1 MRLRQG
7 IVHVAGVTLVIA
19 LVALAPAPATARMPV
34 GIDVSRFQ
42 GTIDWDRV
50 GDTRVRF
57 AFVQAS
63 RGKGNDCA
71 VAPTRC
77 GVDEFYRRNYRL
89 ATKAGIRVG
98 AYHRAFA
105 DGGGRKS
112 ARRDARAE
120 AKVFIAR
127 VGTLQ
132 ERDLLPAL
140 DLETPFGRLNKRGL
154 RTWVRTWL
162 KRVRRELG
170 AKPIIYTNA
179 SSWRATGD
187 TLRFARAGHPLWV
200 ANWGVRSP
208 AVPADDWNGQ
218 GWSIWQYTSSGS
230 VKGIAGRVDK
240 NRLRV
245 GFDAISVG

>member
-1 MRLRQG
+1 MGLRQALVG
-7 IVHVAGVTLVIA
+7 IAGFALAIA
-19 LVALAPAPATARMPV
+19 LLALSPAAALAGMPV

-42 GTIDWDRV
+42 GEIDWDRV
-50 GDTRVRF
+50 GDTRVGF

-77 GVDEFYRRNYRL
+77 GPDEFYRRNYLL
-89 ATKAGIRVG
+89 ATEAGIRVG

-105 DGGGRKS
+105 DGRGRRS

-120 AKVFIAR
+120 ADVFIAR
-127 VGTLQ
+127 VGSLQ
-132 ERDLLPAL
+132 EGDLLPAL

-154 RTWVRTWL
+154 RTWMRTWL
-162 KRVRRELG
+162 RRVRRELG

-245 GFDAISVG
+245 DLDDISVG